1 MHRMRFLKGAFVTS
15 VQLRCLRM
23 QKVFTMY
30 VMMMMMMMMMMMRM
44 YSLSSPAYPIGVC
57 YAATNL
63 ITATVASPSYLFNI
77 QLAQW
82 RG

>member
-1 MHRMRFLKGAFVTS
+1 MHRMRFLKRAFVTS

-30 VMMMMMMMMMMMRM
+30 VMRMMMMMMMRM